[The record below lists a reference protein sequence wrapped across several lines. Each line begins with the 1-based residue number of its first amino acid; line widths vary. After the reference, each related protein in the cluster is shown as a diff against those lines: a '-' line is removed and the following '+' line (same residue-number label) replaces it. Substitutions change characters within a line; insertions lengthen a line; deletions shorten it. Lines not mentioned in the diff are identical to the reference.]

1 MTPTLRNNP
10 LSNFTRG
17 FAYPFRGGR
26 FILKN
31 PRLLRYILIPFFINT
46 VVFSL
51 SVYFGLDFFN
61 DMVVERIPQGEAWYW
76 ALLYYL
82 LWVLAGLVTA
92 VLVFFTF
99 TVVGNLIA
107 SPFNDLL
114 SERTE
119 ETHRGKAGEGSFSLR
134 QFLRDALRTL
144 IEESKKISL
153 FVVGMILLL
162 LLNLIPGLGTL
173 LYSILS
179 LLFTIFFLAVEYT
192 GYVFGRKQLPFRE
205 QRGFIS
211 KRKFLTFGFGAGVLC
226 LLAIPF
232 LQFFCIPVAV
242 VGATLLCVEDD
253 QPPTESTAEGAG
265 ESTVAGG
272 RSTADQSGRETT

>member
-1 MTPTLRNNP
+1 
-10 LSNFTRG
+10 
-17 FAYPFRGGR
+17 
-26 FILKN
+26 
-31 PRLLRYILIPFFINT
+31 
-46 VVFSL
+46 
-51 SVYFGLDFFN
+51 
-61 DMVVERIPQGEAWYW
+61 
-76 ALLYYL
+76 
-82 LWVLAGLVTA
+82 

-119 ETHRGKAGEGSFSLR
+119 ETLRGKSGEGAFSLR
-134 QFLRDALRTL
+134 KFLRDALRTL

-179 LLFTIFFLAVEYT
+179 LLFTIFFLVVEYT

-211 KRKFLTFGFGAGVLC
+211 GRKFLTFGFGAGTLC

-232 LQFFCIPVAV
+232 LQFFCIPLAV
-242 VGATLLCVEDD
+242 VGATLLCVEAG
-253 QPPTESTAEGAG
+253 QPPAELAAQDSG
-265 ESTVAGG
+265 ESKITGG
-272 RSTADQSGRETT
+272 RGSEDQSGREPT